1 MQSAALLL
9 CTGLVFPAWHTNS
22 GLTAPACRSPALFRR
37 RGIFAWVAHMN
48 TGLLPFYPVL
58 QPSLILKILRG
69 RFDPV
74 LGLSAELTSIINR
87 CLSQAR
93 HLC

>member
-1 MQSAALLL
+1 
-9 CTGLVFPAWHTNS
+9 
-22 GLTAPACRSPALFRR
+22 
-37 RGIFAWVAHMN
+37 MN